1 MTEAAPATSNPF
13 SVIFGF
19 RGRIG
24 RAKYWIGFA
33 VAFMVV
39 LVGLGFA
46 ATAMNPTGGGAPILA
61 IPLLLLFV
69 WIYAAVTVKRLRD
82 AGWPIWVGIL
92 WALAPAIWVF
102 ATLEFIEYIG
112 FLIAFG
118 VAVLFIVPGILP
130 SKPPA

>member
-24 RAKYWIGFA
+24 PAKYWIGFA

-82 AGWPIWVGIL
+82 AGWPIWV
-92 WALAPAIWVF
+92 F

-112 FLIAFG
+112 FVIALG
-118 VAVLFIVPGILP
+118 IAVLFIVPGILP
-130 SKPPA
+130 SKSPAKIPA